1 MSKDKKYLLPK
12 VDLIFKLLFGD
23 ERNREILKE
32 FLLSVL
38 RLPEEEYEEI
48 IFVDPHLLPE
58 YDGDKLGILD
68 VKIKTKTGK
77 ILDIEIQVNP
87 SDVMR
92 ERVVFYISKMVTE
105 QLGSGDDYEEIK
117 KVVSILIADYE
128 LIDNSPKYHHRFT
141 LYDIENKVEFTDLIE
156 INTLEL
162 EKLPQVEDGT
172 MLWNWLKFLSSENEE
187 DFEMVAEKN
196 PQIKNAVERLAEISS
211 DEQTRRLYESRH
223 KMEWDI
229 WGRERKAFKNAK
241 IETAKTAL
249 GMNLTIDDIVKL
261 TGLTSEEV
269 IKLQKP
275 TVK

>member
-1 MSKDKKYLLPK
+1 MKNRVLSCSRLH
-12 VDLIFKLLFGD
+12 FKNG
-23 ERNREILKE
+23 
-32 FLLSVL
+32 
-38 RLPEEEYEEI
+38 
-48 IFVDPHLLPE
+48 
-58 YDGDKLGILD
+58 
-68 VKIKTKTGK
+68 
-77 ILDIEIQVNP
+77 
-87 SDVMR
+87 
-92 ERVVFYISKMVTE
+92 E

-117 KVVSILIADYE
+117 KIISILIADYE

-141 LYDIENKVEFTDLIE
+141 LYDIENKIEFTDLIE

-229 WGRERKAFKNAK
+229 RGRERKAIKDTK
-241 IETAKTAL
+241 IATAKTAL

-269 IKLQKP
+269 KKLQIEN
-275 TVK
+275 

>member
-1 MSKDKKYLLPK
+1 MSKDKRYLLPK

-23 ERNREILKE
+23 ERNREILKA

-68 VKIKTKTGK
+68 VKIKLKTGK

-87 SDVMR
+87 SDVMK
-92 ERVVFYISKMVTE
+92 ERVVFYVSKMVTE
-105 QLGSGDDYEEIK
+105 QISSGGDYEEIK
-117 KVVSILIADYE
+117 KVISILIADYE
-128 LIDNSPKYHHRFT
+128 LIDNSLKYHHRFT
-141 LYDIENKVEFTDLIE
+141 LYDIENNVEFTDLIE

-162 EKLPQVEDGT
+162 GKLPQVEDGT

-229 WGRERKAFKNAK
+229 RGRERKAVKNNQIA
-241 IETAKTAL
+241 TAKHLLQMDLSAE
-249 GMNLTIDDIVKL
+249 NISVA
-261 TGLTSEEV
+261 TGLTLKEV
-269 IKLQKP
+269 NELQNAK
-275 TVK
+275 